1 VAHLSRVHIF
11 FLLAGL
17 LSFLVYLQTLA
28 PTITW
33 RNEGDDSGDLAAAV
47 AVGGVPHP
55 PGYPT
60 YLLLGS
66 AFNLLPFGDT
76 AYRLNLLSATCAAL
90 TIVVLGLTLFKTLS
104 RAGSEVGLEG
114 GRLAYI
120 CALAASLT
128 LAFSAL
134 FWSQAVIAEVYTLNT
149 FFAALLLYGTL
160 QLQPANERWLFPA
173 LAGLLGLSLGN
184 HLSILCLV
192 PLLLGIKI
200 SWSWPRL
207 VTAGLAFVIG
217 LSIYLIIPLR
227 AATWPPINWG
237 AATTWPNFFWLVTAE
252 PYRSLPFTL
261 PWRFI
266 PVRVGVELRLL
277 VETFMGWGIPIGL
290 VGLRQL
296 FKRDRRLATTSLLAF
311 GLISIYAIGYNTTD
325 SYIYLLPACL
335 IFAWWLGCG
344 LYHLL
349 NGLPGLTFQRLAMGA
364 AILLP
369 LLSLWL
375 NFAGQDLSQ
384 DYAAYNYAQQNLEPV
399 PAKAIILV
407 EADPQTFALWYGRYG
422 LGLRPDVAVV
432 NSNLLAYSWYRQLL
446 HRAHAPLLLTDQAGQ
461 PATTLS
467 TFIDLNLAHSPLY
480 LAASQTATL
489 EGYRLEPFNGLHRV
503 VELD

>member
-1 VAHLSRVHIF
+1 VTEGAKRWILFS
-11 FLLAGL
+11 LAGL
-17 LSFLVYLQTLA
+17 IPFLIYLQTLA
-28 PTITW
+28 PSITW

-60 YLLLGS
+60 YLLLGR
-66 AFNLLPFGDT
+66 AFKLLPFGDT

-90 TIVVLGLTLFKTLS
+90 TIAVLGLIILKTLS
-104 RAGSEVGLEG
+104 RTGLRGED

-120 CALAASLT
+120 CALSASLT

-134 FWSQAVIAEVYTLNT
+134 FWSQAVITEVYTLNA
-149 FFAALLLYGTL
+149 FFAALLLYGAL
-160 QLQPANERWLFPA
+160 HLQPANERWLVPV

-192 PLLLGIKI
+192 PLFLGIKI

-207 VTAGLAFVIG
+207 ITAGLAFVIG
-217 LSIYLIIPLR
+217 LSVYLILPLR

-237 AATTWPNFFWLVTAE
+237 AVTTWPNFFWLVTAE

-261 PWRFI
+261 PWSFI

-277 VETFMGWGIPIGL
+277 AETFMGWGILVGL
-290 VGLRQL
+290 VGLREL
-296 FKRDRRLATTSLLAF
+296 FKRDRLLAMTSLLVF
-311 GLISIYAIGYNTTD
+311 CLISVYAIGYNTTD

-335 IFAWWLGCG
+335 ILAWWLGYG
-344 LYHLL
+344 LYNLL
-349 NGLPGLTFQRLAMGA
+349 DSLPGLSSRWFSMG
-364 AILLP
+364 IVMLLP
-369 LLSLWL
+369 FLSLWL

-384 DYAAYNYAQQNLEPV
+384 DYVAYDYARRSLGRV
-399 PAKAIILV
+399 PAEAIILV
-407 EADPQTFALWYGRYG
+407 DADPETFALWYGRYG

-432 NSNLLAYSWYRQLL
+432 NSNLLAYPWYHQLL
-446 HRAHAPLLLTDQAGQ
+446 HRTHPPLLLTDQAGH

-467 TFIDLNLAHSPLY
+467 TFIDLNLAHSPIY
-480 LAASQTATL
+480 LAASQAPAL
-489 EGYRLEPFNGLHRV
+489 EGYRLEPLNGLHRV
-503 VELD
+503 VEVGP